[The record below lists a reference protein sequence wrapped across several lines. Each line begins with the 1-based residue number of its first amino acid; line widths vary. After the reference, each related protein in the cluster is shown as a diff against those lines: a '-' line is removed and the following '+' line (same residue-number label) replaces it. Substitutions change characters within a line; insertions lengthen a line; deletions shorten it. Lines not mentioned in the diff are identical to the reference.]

1 MKLTEGRAAKVSHL
15 LFKFLAFKNTLPLAT
30 DDLSASV
37 SAHVR
42 ARMRVCPISYLV

>member
-30 DDLSASV
+30 DDLPAGVSV
-37 SAHVR
+37 RVCAHVC
-42 ARMRVCPISYLV
+42 VSH